1 MNIDTRTCQI
11 LCQMMFPGRNK
22 TIFQI
27 IVVQKKKCQNDM
39 TF

>member
-11 LCQMMFPGRNK
+11 LCQLNFQDGNK
-22 TIFQI
+22 TIFQNNEER
-27 IVVQKKKCQNDM
+27 KKKCQNHM